1 MTDTKAH
8 TYPILFT
15 FAQHYPLS
23 TLVARGRGVAGL
35 LAPETVLFAAPTQ
48 HLELRGLFA
57 CVSGESGVRVKRVRM
72 DVCIRLCKFK
82 KWGVSSDKF

>member
-1 MTDTKAH
+1 MTDTKAR

-15 FAQHYPLS
+15 FAQHCPLS

-57 CVSGESGVRVKRVRM
+57 CVSGESGVRVRGCACTFASACVNSRN
-72 DVCIRLCKFK
+72 
-82 KWGVSSDKF
+82 GG